1 MRITVL
7 ALDQVFD
14 TGFTV
19 LIDALP
25 IANNLS
31 VRAMG
36 RESPFDLSVAGVQK
50 KVRTG
55 RGLAIPVQAV
65 AQMVRWRAEGALIA
79 ASCVGTF
86 LVAETGLLDHRE
98 ATTTWWL
105 SPLFRQR
112 YPTVKLDE
120 SRMLVPTDTGVT
132 ASAAMRHLDLAL

>member
-14 TGFTV
+14 TRFTV

-36 RESPFDLSVAGVQK
+36 RESPFELSVAGVQ
-50 KVRTG
+50 R
-55 RGLAIPVQAV
+55 
-65 AQMVRWRAEGALIA
+65 
-79 ASCVGTF
+79 
-86 LVAETGLLDHRE
+86 
-98 ATTTWWL
+98 
-105 SPLFRQR
+105 
-112 YPTVKLDE
+112 LDE